1 MFRSAFPESDARA
14 ADIAGIGL
22 QRCGVGKTAAGF
34 MSYVRRR
41 ASNTSNSLI
50 MYNSS
55 RIYAAGSMHNNSH
68 DYVAG
73 YVQQLA

>member
-1 MFRSAFPESDARA
+1 
-14 ADIAGIGL
+14 
-22 QRCGVGKTAAGF
+22 